1 MRKIEAMLAEKG
13 RAEGTAVPWGYAV
26 AILKRQSGGDHEV
39 LRARNGGAT
48 PLGHRRPDLR
58 CEAQGPLLRRMGDVM
73 DTPYYA
79 ELLDGV
85 AVRVANMALPAV
97 SEEEAR
103 AFGRR
108 VADML
113 AEDWGGSSVYIPKNL
128 AARFHKRDAML
139 YREFTGSNIAELAQK
154 YGLTQQRVYAILK
167 AERARRGSGQL
178 RFPGL

>member
-1 MRKIEAMLAEKG
+1 MAE
-13 RAEGTAVPWGYAV
+13 
-26 AILKRQSGGDHEV
+26 
-39 LRARNGGAT
+39 
-48 PLGHRRPDLR
+48 
-58 CEAQGPLLRRMGDVM
+58 M
-73 DTPYYA
+73 YA

-85 AVRVANMALPAV
+85 AVRVAGMARSGLPAV
-97 SEEEAR
+97 GEEEAR
-103 AFGRR
+103 EFGRR

-128 AARFHKRDAML
+128 ARFRKRDAKL
-139 YREFTGSNIAELAQK
+139 YREFTGNNIAELAQK

>member
-1 MRKIEAMLAEKG
+1 
-13 RAEGTAVPWGYAV
+13 
-26 AILKRQSGGDHEV
+26 
-39 LRARNGGAT
+39 
-48 PLGHRRPDLR
+48 
-58 CEAQGPLLRRMGDVM
+58 M

-85 AVRVANMALPAV
+85 AARVAGMARSGLPAV
-97 SEEEAR
+97 NDEEAR
-103 AFGRR
+103 EFGRR

-128 AARFHKRDAML
+128 AARFRKRDA
-139 YREFTGSNIAELAQK
+139 TGNNIAELAQK

>member
-1 MRKIEAMLAEKG
+1 
-13 RAEGTAVPWGYAV
+13 
-26 AILKRQSGGDHEV
+26 
-39 LRARNGGAT
+39 
-48 PLGHRRPDLR
+48 
-58 CEAQGPLLRRMGDVM
+58 M

-85 AVRVANMALPAV
+85 AARVAGMARSGLPAV
-97 SEEEAR
+97 SEEEACE
-103 AFGRR
+103 FGRR

-128 AARFHKRDAML
+128 AARDATL
-139 YREFTGSNIAELAQK
+139 YREFTGNNIAELAQK